1 MEGFTQ
7 VFPCASLYFSARD
20 FISRV
25 RLITW
30 FCKGYSGSINSKKI
44 DNGLAALLLDES
56 NKSNG
61 WISFEKHAAIVMWPR
76 DLNYAIKGNQR
87 QSSMYIWTDRIFLG
101 IFLSFLFLS
110 WGLLRK
116 GLNFFFL
123 SLLYR
128 FLSGCKFNLRLWYL
142 ILFIPYTYNCDRII

>member
-1 MEGFTQ
+1 MENLTK
-7 VFPCASLYFSARD
+7 VFPCTSLHFSARNI
-20 FISRV
+20 ISRWG
-25 RLITW
+25 LITR
-30 FCKGYSGSINSKKI
+30 FCKRCSGSINPQTI
-44 DNGLAALLLDES
+44 DSGLAALLLDES

-61 WISFEKHAAIVMWPR
+61 RISFEKHAAIVMWPW
-76 DLNYAIKGNQR
+76 DLNHAIKSNQR
-87 QSSMYIWTDRIFLG
+87 QSNMYIWTDWIFLG

-128 FLSGCKFNLRLWYL
+128 ILCSYTFNLRLWYF
-142 ILFIPYTYNCDRII
+142 ILFIAYTNNYDRII